1 MRLLCFSALCVS
13 AAFAS
18 DPATL
23 HIEVVDGKALSFQLE
38 NNYQSPVTKFQV
50 AATSSGGSLSCSI
63 TAEVKRPE
71 DLHPPGTCGFVTK
84 TKAGEV
90 MDTNWK
96 ARIVYVEF
104 ADGMRWTPKQ

>member
-1 MRLLCFSALCVS
+1 MRLFCLSLLCVS
-13 AAFAS
+13 AALAS

-23 HIEVVDGKALSFQLE
+23 HVDVVDGRALSFRLS
-38 NNYQSPVTKFQV
+38 NNYRASVTKFQV
-50 AATSSGGSLSCSI
+50 AATNSGGSLGCSI

-71 DLHPPGTCGFVTK
+71 DLHPPGTCGFVTN
-84 TKAGEV
+84 TRAGAV

-104 ADGMRWTPKQ
+104 DDGMRWVPRQ